1 MHVDEISVIN
11 KPPPEGASCFTRSAA
26 FSRSLLNKDESWKWQ
41 GLQSGGSRYGSS
53 CPDMI
58 IMIPKQ
64 LHPVNPLKR
73 RKEAHEKSMGWVCRA
88 LDRCDIG
95 VKMRLFI
102 TAEGFFF
109 FHWSPPTYETKQP
122 YPTPGKETLIK
133 KRWVYCSGSVGT
145 LPPRHPP
152 APPSCSD

>member
-1 MHVDEISVIN
+1 M
-11 KPPPEGASCFTRSAA
+11 A
-26 FSRSLLNKDESWKWQ
+26 

-64 LHPVNPLKR
+64 PHPVNPLKR
-73 RKEAHEKSMGWVCRA
+73 RKEAHEKSMEWVCWA

-95 VKMRLFI
+95 VKTRLFI
-102 TAEGFFF
+102 TTEGFFF
-109 FHWSPPTYETKQP
+109 FTEQRPPMKQSSYIHP
-122 YPTPGKETLIK
+122 QEKETPYK
-133 KRWVYCSGSVGT
+133 KKKVSSFAADLWELST
-145 LPPRHPP
+145 PHPRRRPP